1 MANELRI
8 EAQLE
13 YSKSGVKEI
22 KHDSTYIDVSGE
34 SYNKS
39 IQVIGTSNEQIG
51 VASDIGTYGYMFLKN
66 LDSTNYIEIAD
77 EDATNYFCKLKAGE
91 FAMFRAADADYWA
104 RANTASC
111 NLEVTVI
118 ED

>member
-39 IQVIGTSNEQIG
+39 IQVIGTSNAQIG
-51 VASDIGTYGYMFLKN
+51 GASDIGTYGYMFLKN

-77 EDATNYFCKLKAGE
+77 EDDTNYFCKLKAGE